1 MQLNKIKLHSCTTF
15 ASAQS
20 QITLDDDY
28 NVPDYRPDIVKVL
41 KEKGELHFDE
51 VKAAAGAAW
60 LKGRLV
66 FRVLYRSDQENGKI
80 SCLKGEIP
88 FQEKLNMDGV
98 QEYDVI
104 QASGEIEDLTI
115 GVIHSR
121 KISVRAVILLKTE
134 EPREKEDEL
143 CVGIEADDGCEKRYR
158 NTNILQLLCMK
169 RDQCR
174 QKSEITL
181 PSSKPNV
188 QEILWKSLEIRNL
201 DTKMGQDGVKLSGE
215 VLISVL
221 YQEEEETDRVQWY
234 ETVIPLDCGVECDA
248 GTEADIIYKVKA
260 RPASMELE
268 VKPDYDGE
276 ERVLV
281 LELVMNLDIRVWKEQ
296 EISMLED
303 VYSLKQE
310 IIPVCTGVTLHHI
323 SVKNDS
329 QCRLTEQMELAE
341 SQEKILQICSCEG
354 TVHLESTELT
364 EQGVRAEGILVTEL
378 LYITTD
384 DQMPIGSAREIY
396 PFEQLIEIPQQTAR
410 TERNKL
416 EELEALERKNKL
428 QTELDCRI
436 SQLSAVMLDQDH
448 VEIKAVIGL
457 DLLAFEQEQ
466 IDNITD
472 TREEPLDMEQLQKR
486 PGLVGYIAKDG
497 DSLWSIAKENHTTVE
512 DILRDNH
519 RTDEEL
525 RRGEKILIVKKVEL
539 NSYES

>member
-41 KEKGELHFDE
+41 KENGELHFDE

-519 RTDEEL
+519 RTDEDL

>member
-134 EPREKEDEL
+134 EPREKEEEL
-143 CVGIEADDGCEKRYR
+143 CVGAEADDGCEKRYR
-158 NTNILQLLCMK
+158 NTDILQLVCRK

-201 DTKMGQDGVKLSGE
+201 ETKAGQDGVKLSGE
-215 VLISVL
+215 VLVSVL
-221 YQEEEETDRVQWY
+221 YQEEEETDRIQWY

-281 LELVMNLDIRVWKEQ
+281 LELVMNLDIRIWKEQ

-303 VYSLKQE
+303 VYSLKKE

-396 PFEQLIEIPQQTAR
+396 PFEQLIEIPQQMAR
-410 TERNKL
+410 TERNKP

-472 TREEPLDMEQLQKR
+472 TCEEPLDMEQLQKR

-519 RTDEEL
+519 RTDENL
-525 RRGEKILIVKKVEL
+525 CRGEKILIVKKVEL

>member
-51 VKAAAGAAW
+51 AKAAAGAAW

-134 EPREKEDEL
+134 EPQEKEDEL

-303 VYSLKQE
+303 VYSLKKE

-410 TERNKL
+410 TERNKP

-472 TREEPLDMEQLQKR
+472 MREEPLDMEQLQKR

-519 RTDEEL
+519 RTDENL
-525 RRGEKILIVKKVEL
+525 CRGEKILIVKKVEL

>member
-1 MQLNKIKLHSCTTF
+1 LQLNKIKLHSCTTF

-51 VKAAAGAAW
+51 AKAAAGAAW

-234 ETVIPLDCGVECDA
+234 EMVIPLDCGVECDA

-303 VYSLKQE
+303 VYSLKKE

-384 DQMPIGSAREIY
+384 DQMPLGSAREIY

-410 TERNKL
+410 TERNKP

-519 RTDEEL
+519 RTDEDL

>member
-234 ETVIPLDCGVECDA
+234 EMVIPLDCGVECDA

-303 VYSLKQE
+303 VYSLKKE

-329 QCRLTEQMELAE
+329 QCRLTEQMGLAE

-410 TERNKL
+410 TERNKP

-519 RTDEEL
+519 RTDENL
-525 RRGEKILIVKKVEL
+525 CRGEKILIVKKVEL

>member
-169 RDQCR
+169 CDQCR

-329 QCRLTEQMELAE
+329 QCRLNEQMELAE

-354 TVHLESTELT
+354 TVHLENTELT

-410 TERNKL
+410 TERNKP

-519 RTDEEL
+519 RTDEDL

>member
-134 EPREKEDEL
+134 EPREKEEEL
-143 CVGIEADDGCEKRYR
+143 CVGAEADDGCEKRYR
-158 NTNILQLLCMK
+158 NTDILQLVCRK

-303 VYSLKQE
+303 IYSLKKE
-310 IIPVCTGVTLHHI
+310 IIPVRTGVTLQHI

-354 TVHLESTELT
+354 TVHLENTELT
-364 EQGVRAEGILVTEL
+364 GQGVRAEGILVTEL

-396 PFEQLIEIPQQTAR
+396 PFEQFIEIPQQTVR
-410 TERNKL
+410 TERNKPEGPETL
-416 EELEALERKNKL
+416 EQKNKL

-457 DLLAFEQEQ
+457 NLLAFEQEQ

-472 TREEPLDMEQLQKR
+472 TCEEPLDMEQLQKR

-519 RTDEEL
+519 RTDEDL

>member
-134 EPREKEDEL
+134 EPQEKEDEL

-303 VYSLKQE
+303 VYSLKKE

-354 TVHLESTELT
+354 TVHLENTELT

-519 RTDEEL
+519 RTDENL
-525 RRGEKILIVKKVEL
+525 CRGEKILIVKKVEL

>member
-51 VKAAAGAAW
+51 VKATAGAAW

-234 ETVIPLDCGVECDA
+234 EMVIPLDCGVECDA

-303 VYSLKQE
+303 VYSLKKE

-410 TERNKL
+410 TERNKP

-512 DILRDNH
+512 DILQDNH
-519 RTDEEL
+519 RTDENL

>member
-66 FRVLYRSDQENGKI
+66 FKVLYRSDQDNAKI

-188 QEILWKSLEIRNL
+188 HEILWKSCIR
-201 DTKMGQDGVKLSGE
+201 
-215 VLISVL
+215 
-221 YQEEEETDRVQWY
+221 DR
-234 ETVIPLDCGVECDA
+234 
-248 GTEADIIYKVKA
+248 
-260 RPASMELE
+260 
-268 VKPDYDGE
+268 
-276 ERVLV
+276 
-281 LELVMNLDIRVWKEQ
+281 
-296 EISMLED
+296 
-303 VYSLKQE
+303 
-310 IIPVCTGVTLHHI
+310 
-323 SVKNDS
+323 NDS

-354 TVHLESTELT
+354 TVHLENTELT

-472 TREEPLDMEQLQKR
+472 TREQPLDMEQLQKR

-519 RTDEEL
+519 RTDENL

-539 NSYES
+539 NS

>member
-260 RPASMELE
+260 EPTSMELE

-281 LELVMNLDIRVWKEQ
+281 LELVMNLDIRIWKEQ

-303 VYSLKQE
+303 IYSLKKE
-310 IIPVCTGVTLHHI
+310 IIPVRTGVTLQHI

-354 TVHLESTELT
+354 TVHLENTELT
-364 EQGVRAEGILVTEL
+364 GQGVRAEGILVTEL

-396 PFEQLIEIPQQTAR
+396 PFEQFIEIPQQTVR
-410 TERNKL
+410 TEQNKPEGTETL
-416 EELEALERKNKL
+416 EQKNKL

-457 DLLAFEQEQ
+457 NLLAFEQEQ

-472 TREEPLDMEQLQKR
+472 TCEEPLDMEQLQKR

-512 DILRDNH
+512 DILQDNH
-519 RTDEEL
+519 RTDENL
-525 RRGEKILIVKKVEL
+525 RRGDKILIVKKVEL
-539 NSYES
+539 DSCEA

>member
-41 KEKGELHFDE
+41 KENGELHFDE

-134 EPREKEDEL
+134 EPQEKEDEL

-303 VYSLKQE
+303 VYSLKKE

-410 TERNKL
+410 TERNKPEGPETL
-416 EELEALERKNKL
+416 EQKNKL

-457 DLLAFEQEQ
+457 NLLAFEQEQ

-472 TREEPLDMEQLQKR
+472 TCEEPLDMEQLQKR

-519 RTDEEL
+519 RTDEDL

>member
-41 KEKGELHFDE
+41 KEKGELQFDE
-51 VKAAAGAAW
+51 VKASSGAAW

-134 EPREKEDEL
+134 EPQEKEDEL

-303 VYSLKQE
+303 VYSLKKE

-410 TERNKL
+410 TERNKP

-472 TREEPLDMEQLQKR
+472 MREEALDMEQLQKR

-519 RTDEEL
+519 RTDEDL

-539 NSYES
+539 NSYEL

>member
-51 VKAAAGAAW
+51 AKAAAGAAW

-134 EPREKEDEL
+134 EPQEKEDEL

-234 ETVIPLDCGVECDA
+234 EMVIPLDCGVECDA

-303 VYSLKQE
+303 VYSLKKE

-396 PFEQLIEIPQQTAR
+396 PFEQLIEIPQQTVR
-410 TERNKL
+410 TERNKPEGPETL
-416 EELEALERKNKL
+416 EQKNKL

-457 DLLAFEQEQ
+457 NLLAFEQEQ

-472 TREEPLDMEQLQKR
+472 TCEEPLDMEQLQKR

-519 RTDEEL
+519 RTDEDL

>member
-1 MQLNKIKLHSCTTF
+1 M
-15 ASAQS
+15 
-20 QITLDDDY
+20 
-28 NVPDYRPDIVKVL
+28 
-41 KEKGELHFDE
+41 
-51 VKAAAGAAW
+51 
-60 LKGRLV
+60 
-66 FRVLYRSDQENGKI
+66 
-80 SCLKGEIP
+80 
-88 FQEKLNMDGV
+88 
-98 QEYDVI
+98 
-104 QASGEIEDLTI
+104 
-115 GVIHSR
+115 
-121 KISVRAVILLKTE
+121 
-134 EPREKEDEL
+134 
-143 CVGIEADDGCEKRYR
+143 
-158 NTNILQLLCMK
+158 
-169 RDQCR
+169 
-174 QKSEITL
+174 
-181 PSSKPNV
+181 

-201 DTKMGQDGVKLSGE
+201 ETKAGQDGVKLSGE
-215 VLISVL
+215 VLVSVL
-221 YQEEEETDRVQWY
+221 YQEEEETDRIQWY

-248 GTEADIIYKVKA
+248 GAEADIIYKVKA
-260 RPASMELE
+260 EPASMELE

-276 ERVLV
+276 ERVLD
-281 LELVMNLDIRVWKEQ
+281 LELVMNLDIRIWKEQ

-303 VYSLKQE
+303 IYSLKKE
-310 IIPVCTGVTLHHI
+310 IIPVRTGVTLQHI

-354 TVHLESTELT
+354 TVHLENTELT
-364 EQGVRAEGILVTEL
+364 GQGVRAEGILVTEL

-396 PFEQLIEIPQQTAR
+396 PFEQFIEIPQQTVR
-410 TERNKL
+410 TERNKPEGPETL
-416 EELEALERKNKL
+416 EQKNKL

-457 DLLAFEQEQ
+457 NLLAFEQEQ

-472 TREEPLDMEQLQKR
+472 TCEEPLDMEQLQKR

-519 RTDEEL
+519 RTDEDL

>member
-41 KEKGELHFDE
+41 KEKGELQFDE

-66 FRVLYRSDQENGKI
+66 FKVLYRSDQENGKI

-134 EPREKEDEL
+134 EPQEKEDEL

-234 ETVIPLDCGVECDA
+234 ETVIPLDCGVECDV

-260 RPASMELE
+260 RTASMELE

-281 LELVMNLDIRVWKEQ
+281 LELMMNLDIRVWKEQ

-354 TVHLESTELT
+354 TVHLESAELT

-472 TREEPLDMEQLQKR
+472 MREEPLDMEQLQKR

-519 RTDEEL
+519 RTDEDL

>member
-51 VKAAAGAAW
+51 AKAAAGAAW

-134 EPREKEDEL
+134 EPQEKEDEL

-234 ETVIPLDCGVECDA
+234 EMVIPLDCGVECDA

-303 VYSLKQE
+303 VYSLKKE

-410 TERNKL
+410 TERNKP

-472 TREEPLDMEQLQKR
+472 MREEPLDMEQLQKR

-519 RTDEEL
+519 RTDEDL

>member
-51 VKAAAGAAW
+51 AKAAAGAAW

-134 EPREKEDEL
+134 EPQEKEDEL

-303 VYSLKQE
+303 VYSLKKE

-472 TREEPLDMEQLQKR
+472 TREDPLDMEQLQKR

-519 RTDEEL
+519 RTDEDL

>member
-134 EPREKEDEL
+134 EPQEKEDEL

-188 QEILWKSLEIRNL
+188 HEILWKSLEIRNL

-303 VYSLKQE
+303 VYSLKKE

-354 TVHLESTELT
+354 TVHLENTELT

-472 TREEPLDMEQLQKR
+472 TREDPLDMEQLQKR

-519 RTDEEL
+519 RTDEDL

>member
-134 EPREKEDEL
+134 EPQEKEDEL

-497 DSLWSIAKENHTTVE
+497 DSLWSIAKENHTTME

-519 RTDEEL
+519 RTDENL

>member
-134 EPREKEDEL
+134 EPQEKEDEL

-303 VYSLKQE
+303 VYSLKKE

-410 TERNKL
+410 TERNKP
-416 EELEALERKNKL
+416 EELEALEQKNKL

-457 DLLAFEQEQ
+457 NLLAFEQEQ

-472 TREEPLDMEQLQKR
+472 TCEEPLDMEQLQKR

-519 RTDEEL
+519 RTDEDL

>member
-41 KEKGELHFDE
+41 KENGELHFDE

-134 EPREKEDEL
+134 EPQEKEDEL

-281 LELVMNLDIRVWKEQ
+281 LELVMNRDIRVWKEQ

-303 VYSLKQE
+303 VYSLKKE

-410 TERNKL
+410 TERNKP

-472 TREEPLDMEQLQKR
+472 MREEALDMEQLQKR

-519 RTDEEL
+519 RTDEDL

>member
-260 RPASMELE
+260 EPTSMELE

-281 LELVMNLDIRVWKEQ
+281 LELVMNLDIRIWKEQ

-303 VYSLKQE
+303 IYSLKKE
-310 IIPVCTGVTLHHI
+310 IIPVRTGVTLQHI

-354 TVHLESTELT
+354 TVHLENTELT
-364 EQGVRAEGILVTEL
+364 GQGVRAEGILVTEL

-396 PFEQLIEIPQQTAR
+396 PFEQFIEIPQQTVR
-410 TERNKL
+410 TEQNKPEGTETL
-416 EELEALERKNKL
+416 EQKNNL
-428 QTELDCRI
+428 QTERDCRI

-457 DLLAFEQEQ
+457 NLLAFEQEQ

-472 TREEPLDMEQLQKR
+472 TCEEPLDMEQLQKR

-512 DILRDNH
+512 DILQDNH
-519 RTDEEL
+519 RTDENL
-525 RRGEKILIVKKVEL
+525 RRGDKILIVKKVEL
-539 NSYES
+539 DSCEA

>member
-134 EPREKEDEL
+134 EPREKEEEL
-143 CVGIEADDGCEKRYR
+143 CVGAEADDGCEKRYR
-158 NTNILQLLCMK
+158 NTDILQLVCRK

-201 DTKMGQDGVKLSGE
+201 ETKAGQDGVKLSGE
-215 VLISVL
+215 VLVSVL
-221 YQEEEETDRVQWY
+221 YQEEEETDRIQWY

-472 TREEPLDMEQLQKR
+472 TREDPLDMEQLQKR

-519 RTDEEL
+519 RTDEDL

>member
-51 VKAAAGAAW
+51 AKAAAGAAW

-303 VYSLKQE
+303 VYSLKHE

-519 RTDEEL
+519 RTDEDL

>member
-66 FRVLYRSDQENGKI
+66 FRVLYRSDLENGKI

-121 KISVRAVILLKTE
+121 KISVRA
-134 EPREKEDEL
+134 
-143 CVGIEADDGCEKRYR
+143 EADDGCEKRYR
-158 NTNILQLLCMK
+158 NTDILQLVCRK

-234 ETVIPLDCGVECDA
+234 EMVIPLDCGVECDA
-248 GTEADIIYKVKA
+248 GAEADIIYKVKA
-260 RPASMELE
+260 EPASMELE

-281 LELVMNLDIRVWKEQ
+281 LELVMNLDIRIWKEQ

-303 VYSLKQE
+303 IYSLKKE
-310 IIPVCTGVTLHHI
+310 IIPVRTGVTLQHI

-354 TVHLESTELT
+354 TVHLENTELT
-364 EQGVRAEGILVTEL
+364 GQGVRAEGILVTEL

-396 PFEQLIEIPQQTAR
+396 PFEQFIEIHSRRCGQSGT
-410 TERNKL
+410 N
-416 EELEALERKNKL
+416 RK
-428 QTELDCRI
+428 
-436 SQLSAVMLDQDH
+436 DQ
-448 VEIKAVIGL
+448 
-457 DLLAFEQEQ
+457 
-466 IDNITD
+466 
-472 TREEPLDMEQLQKR
+472 R
-486 PGLVGYIAKDG
+486 
-497 DSLWSIAKENHTTVE
+497 LWS
-512 DILRDNH
+512 R
-519 RTDEEL
+519 
-525 RRGEKILIVKKVEL
+525 KINCRQSLTAGSVSCPQSCSIRIMWK
-539 NSYES
+539 

>member
-51 VKAAAGAAW
+51 AKAAAGAAW

-134 EPREKEDEL
+134 EPQEKEDEL

-303 VYSLKQE
+303 VYSLKKE

-410 TERNKL
+410 TERNKP

-472 TREEPLDMEQLQKR
+472 MREEALDMEQLQKR

-519 RTDEEL
+519 RTDENL

>member
-51 VKAAAGAAW
+51 VKATAGAAW

-134 EPREKEDEL
+134 EPQEKEDEL

-260 RPASMELE
+260 RTASMELE

-354 TVHLESTELT
+354 TVHLESAELT

-472 TREEPLDMEQLQKR
+472 MREEPLDMEQLQKR

-519 RTDEEL
+519 RTDEDL

>member
-28 NVPDYRPDIVKVL
+28 NVPDSRPDIVKVL

-134 EPREKEDEL
+134 EPQEKEDEL

-303 VYSLKQE
+303 VYSLKKE

-396 PFEQLIEIPQQTAR
+396 PFEQFIEIPQQTVR
-410 TERNKL
+410 TERNKPEGPETL
-416 EELEALERKNKL
+416 EQKNKL

-457 DLLAFEQEQ
+457 NLLAFEQEQ

-472 TREEPLDMEQLQKR
+472 TCEEPLDMEQLQKR

-519 RTDEEL
+519 RTDENL
-525 RRGEKILIVKKVEL
+525 CRGEKILIVKKVEL

>member
-134 EPREKEDEL
+134 EPQEKEDEL

-303 VYSLKQE
+303 VYSLKKE

-329 QCRLTEQMELAE
+329 QCRLNEQMELAE

-519 RTDEEL
+519 RTDEDL

>member
-1 MQLNKIKLHSCTTF
+1 MQLNKIKLHSCMAF

-66 FRVLYRSDQENGKI
+66 FKVLYRSDQENGKI

-121 KISVRAVILLKTE
+121 KISVRAVILLNAE
-134 EPREKEDEL
+134 EQREKDEEF
-143 CVGIEADDGCEKRYR
+143 CVGLEEDCGCEQRYR
-158 NTNILQLLCMK
+158 STKVLQLLCRK
-169 RDQCR
+169 HDQCR
-174 QKSEITL
+174 QKTEITL

-188 QEILWKSLEIRNL
+188 QEILWKSLEIRNM
-201 DTKMGQDGVKLSGE
+201 DTKMGQDGVKIGGE
-215 VLISVL
+215 ILVSVL
-221 YQEEEETDRVQWY
+221 YQEEEEAGRVQWY

-248 GTEADIIYKVKA
+248 GAESDSIYKVKVE
-260 RPASMELE
+260 PVSKELE

-281 LELVMNLDIRVWKEQ
+281 LELVLNLDIRVWKEQ

-303 VYSLKQE
+303 LYSLKKE
-310 IIPVCTGVTLHHI
+310 LVPVCSGVTLNHI

-329 QCRLTEQMELAE
+329 QCRLTEQMELTE

-354 TVHLESTELT
+354 TVHLEHTELT
-364 EQGVRAEGILVTEL
+364 EQGVRAEGILVAEL

-396 PFEQLIEIPQQTAR
+396 PFEQLIEIPQQNVGKR
-410 TERNKL
+410 TELQMTEQNNR
-416 EELEALERKNKL
+416 L
-428 QTELDCRI
+428 QTELECRI
-436 SQLSAVMLDQDH
+436 NQLSAVMLDQDH
-448 VEIKAVIGL
+448 VEIKAVIAL
-457 DLLAFEQEQ
+457 DLLAFEQEE

-472 TREEPLDMEQLQKR
+472 TKEEPLDMEQLQKR

-497 DSLWSIAKENHTTVE
+497 DSLWNIAKENHTTVG

-519 RTDEEL
+519 RTDENL
-525 RRGEKILIVKKVEL
+525 RRGEKILIVKKVE
-539 NSYES
+539 